1 MAILNNRD
9 IIIVGQ
15 QPWDTPIGS
24 NCKDLALEFSK
35 NNRVLYVNAPLDRK
49 TSLLQRDTEG
59 VKKRLRVIAGLE
71 EALAEV
77 SANLWVYYPQVMVE
91 SVNWIKFS
99 TLFRWLN
106 KINNGRF
113 ASSIQ
118 DAVKQLAF
126 KNFILFND
134 NDIFKSFHLK
144 ELLKP
149 AVSVYYS
156 RDNVVVTPYWKRHG
170 SYMEPELI
178 AKSDLC
184 VANSVYLA
192 GYCRKYNPNSFYV
205 GQGCDLGLFSNGEA
219 LEVPTDLS
227 IIKKPVLGYVG
238 ALLSIRLDEKI
249 LLHLAKDR
257 PDWNIV
263 LVGPQDEDFSK
274 SELHK
279 LSNVFFLGPKKS
291 EDLAA
296 YIKGFDVCLN
306 PQVINPLTIGNYPRK
321 IDEYLAMGKPTLATK
336 TEAMDIFAD
345 HVYLADTKEDYLH
358 LAEKALVEDSA
369 ALAQDRINFAA
380 THTWEANTR
389 DIYKAIIAVEGGLL
403 ATKVV

>member
-15 QPWDTPIGS
+15 QSWDTPIGS

-35 NNRVLYVNAPLDRK
+35 NNRVLYINAPLDRK
-49 TSLLQRDTEG
+49 TSLLQRDTDS
-59 VKKRLRVIAGLE
+59 VKKRLRIIAGQE
-71 EALAEV
+71 EALTEVAE
-77 SANLWVYYPQVMVE
+77 NFWVYDPPVLIE
-91 SVNWIKFS
+91 SVNWIRFS
-99 TLFRWLN
+99 ILFRWLN
-106 KINNGRF
+106 KINNRRF
-113 ASSIQ
+113 SRSIQ
-118 DAVKQLAF
+118 DAVKQLDF

-134 NDIFKSFHLK
+134 NDIFRSFHLK
-144 ELLKP
+144 EFLKP

-156 RDNVVVTPYWKRHG
+156 RDNVVATPYWKRHG
-170 SYMEPELI
+170 SYLEPELI

-205 GQGCDLGLFSNGEA
+205 GQGCDLQLFNDGGA
-219 LEVPTDLS
+219 LETPMDLS
-227 IIKKPVLGYVG
+227 VIKKPVLGYIG
-238 ALLSIRLDEKI
+238 ALLSIRLDENI
-249 LLHLAKDR
+249 LLHLARER
-257 PDWNIV
+257 PNWNIV
-263 LVGPQDEDFSK
+263 LVGPQDEDFNR

-279 LSNVFFLGPKKS
+279 LSNVYFLGPKKP

-296 YIKGFDVCLN
+296 YIKGFDICLN
-306 PQVINPLTIGNYPRK
+306 PQIINPLTIGNYPRK

-345 HVYLADTKEDYLH
+345 YVYLAETKEDYLH
-358 LAEKALVEDSA
+358 LAEKALAEDSL
-369 ALAQDRINFAA
+369 ALARERIGFAA

-389 DIYKAIIAVEGGLL
+389 EIYKAINAVEGSLSARTL
-403 ATKVV
+403 

>member
-1 MAILNNRD
+1 MAISNNRD

-59 VKKRLRVIAGLE
+59 VKKRLRIIAGQE
-71 EALAEV
+71 EALTEV
-77 SANLWVYYPQVMVE
+77 SENLWVYYPQVIVE
-91 SVNWIKFS
+91 SVNWIRVS
-99 TLFRWLN
+99 ALFRWLN

-113 ASSIQ
+113 SRSIQ
-118 DAVKQLAF
+118 DAVKQLGF

-134 NDIFKSFHLK
+134 NDIFRSFHLK

-156 RDNVVVTPYWKRHG
+156 RDNVVATPYWKRHG

-205 GQGCDLGLFSNGEA
+205 GQGCDLQLFSNGEA
-219 LEVPTDLS
+219 LAVPDDLAA
-227 IIKKPVLGYVG
+227 IKKPVLGYVG

-249 LLHLAKDR
+249 LLHLAKER
-257 PDWNIV
+257 SDWNIV
-263 LVGPQDEDFSK
+263 LVGPQDEDFSR

-279 LSNVFFLGPKKS
+279 LSNVFFLGPKKP

-296 YIKGFDVCLN
+296 YIKGFDICLN

-358 LAEKALVEDSA
+358 LAEKALAEDSP
-369 ALAQDRINFAA
+369 ALAQDRISFAA
-380 THTWEANTR
+380 THTWEANAR
-389 DIYKAIIAVEGGLL
+389 DIYKAIIAVEGGLITSKTL
-403 ATKVV
+403 